1 MDLTYVM
8 DLTYKYT
15 CENIRCDTRRGALDL
30 GEILVYT
37 LTSMIEGGLQI
48 LDS

>member
-1 MDLTYVM
+1 MELTYKYTCENVM

-30 GEILVYT
+30 GKY
-37 LTSMIEGGLQI
+37 
-48 LDS
+48 